1 MSLPVLVPSAP
12 LVVPFPARPAAP
24 RAGPALRE
32 ALKRILALPAA
43 HAVAQPGPARV
54 ARRLRHQVVEA
65 LPLPT
70 MGHAWACPHLGQKVP
85 ARQGSAAGEAPPR
98 PDLKAQARRRI
109 ESRFYGSH
117 RSTSRKRDTRH
128 SYGVSSIW
136 ETACPSI
143 IAKAYRRGNRAL
155 LFRRLPA
162 LAVSRAYS
170 CFQYDLR
177 AGFVF
182 P

>member
-12 LVVPFPARPAAP
+12 LVVPFPARPAAQ

-32 ALKRILALPAA
+32 VLKRVSSLPAA
-43 HAVAQPGPARV
+43 HAGARYGPVRV
-54 ARRLRHQVVEA
+54 ARRLRHQMVEA

-70 MGHAWACPHLGQKVP
+70 MGHAWVCHHLGQKVP

-98 PDLKAQARRRI
+98 PELKARARRRI
-109 ESRFYGSH
+109 ESRSYGSH

-136 ETACPSI
+136 DTACSSI
-143 IAKAYRRGNRAL
+143 IAKAYRRGNSAL

-170 CFQYDLR
+170 CF
-177 AGFVF
+177 
-182 P
+182 